1 VQFLW
6 GELGPH
12 LTQCRLGRGLPQ
24 YQAASSSIQP
34 FGHNRHRPKIGGSTG
49 FLGRGLGPH
58 LTQSCLVEAN
68 LHTKCHLDAYNRL
81 DTTEMGQKLG
91 RGSAPFLG
99 KADESPSSTTWPGI
113 RPISEKSAHL
123 TARPKPHCLRWG
135 PSSPPPKGRSPQF
148 LAHICCGQ
156 MAG

>member
-1 VQFLW
+1 MAWTKAHVHAKRHLDPSIRLATMTRAENWGVGLCPLFRE

-12 LTQCRLGRGLPQ
+12 LTQSR
-24 YQAASSSIQP
+24 
-34 FGHNRHRPKIGGSTG
+34 
-49 FLGRGLGPH
+49 
-58 LTQSCLVEAN
+58 LVEAN